1 MTNKKRGSFIS
12 NLTVDKPRISK
23 LVASL
28 IEAMGQNLDDEG
40 LHDTPSR
47 VAQAFEELT
56 SGYSMDPK
64 RILEVEFN
72 ETTGMIVA
80 KDIGFFSLC
89 EHHLLPFFGRV
100 HIGYIPN
107 SKIVGISKLVRLV
120 DCFSRRLSLQERITR
135 QIADSLDKYLK
146 PSGVIVV
153 AEASHMCMRM
163 RGVRN
168 SSQIT
173 TSEIRGAFKDAESR
187 EEFFDLLS
195 TRRNGNSH

>member
-1 MTNKKRGSFIS
+1 MP
-12 NLTVDKPRISK
+12 VDKPKISK

-28 IEAMGQNLDDEG
+28 IEAIGQNLKDEG
-40 LHDTPSR
+40 LHETPSR

-64 RILEVEFN
+64 KILEVEFN

-80 KDIGFFSLC
+80 KDIDFFSLC
-89 EHHLLPFFGRV
+89 EHHLLPFYGRV

-107 SKIVGISKLVRLV
+107 SKIVGVSKLVRLV
-120 DCFSRRLSLQERITR
+120 DCFSRRLQLQERITR
-135 QIADSLDKYLK
+135 QIADSMDKYLK
-146 PSGVIVV
+146 PAGVVVV

-168 SSQIT
+168 ASQIT
-173 TSEIRGAFKDAESR
+173 TSEIRGAFKNAESR
-187 EEFFDLLS
+187 EEFFDLLN

>member
-1 MTNKKRGSFIS
+1 MV
-12 NLTVDKPRISK
+12 VDKPAVSR

-28 IEAMGQNLDDEG
+28 ITAIGQDLNNEG
-40 LHDTPSR
+40 LRGTPFR
-47 VAQAFEELT
+47 VADALEELT

-64 RILEVEFN
+64 KILQVEFN

-80 KDIGFFSLC
+80 KDIDFFSLC

-100 HIGYIPN
+100 HIGYIPAG
-107 SKIVGISKLVRLV
+107 KKVVGVSKLVRLV
-120 DCFSRRLSLQERITR
+120 DCFTRRLQLQERITR
-135 QIADSLDKYLK
+135 QIADSLDRYLK

-173 TSEIRGAFKDAESR
+173 TSEIRGAFKEAESR